1 MAGSAGCCDLAITAA
16 GLIPPI
22 QLWCVSYSV
31 RRPSGQA
38 RYFLSPPTA
47 ITAR

>member
-1 MAGSAGCCDLAITAA
+1 MAGRSRKSGRDKTQA